1 LASLHNG
8 DSKANNY
15 RYVSRYVVI
24 GHKFYDQ
31 DITLFLQRIMRASN
45 SEVGK
50 NTTDIETF
58 PQAGD
63 LESLAK
69 SDECLLSA
77 TIESTDGSNSELRE
91 RAVRQLL
98 MMKETMKGAV
108 NLVPGDRLALDT
120 KVPLTAGLRR

>member
-1 LASLHNG
+1 M
-8 DSKANNY
+8 
-15 RYVSRYVVI
+15 I

-31 DITLFLQRIMRASN
+31 DVTLFLQRIMRVSN
-45 SEVGK
+45 SEGE
-50 NTTDIETF
+50 NSTTNVETF
-58 PQAGD
+58 PQSGH

-69 SDECLLSA
+69 SNKYLLSA

-120 KVPLTAGLRR
+120 KVPASLHR

>member
-1 LASLHNG
+1 MGRSTT
-8 DSKANNY
+8 DSC

-31 DITLFLQRIMRASN
+31 DVTLFLQRIMRVSN
-45 SEVGK
+45 SEEG
-50 NTTDIETF
+50 NSPNSIETF

-63 LESLAK
+63 LTPFAK
-69 SDECLLSA
+69 SDECILSA

-120 KVPLTAGLRR
+120 KVPVTAGQRR